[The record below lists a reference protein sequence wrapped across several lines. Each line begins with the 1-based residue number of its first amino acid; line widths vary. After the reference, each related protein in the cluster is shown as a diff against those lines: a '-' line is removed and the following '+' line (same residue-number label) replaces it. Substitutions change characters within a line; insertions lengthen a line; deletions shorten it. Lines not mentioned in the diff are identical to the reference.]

1 MFRKSSVLVIDVGS
15 YLVKTLVIEGTSK
28 KPIMKKCNISTLPS
42 HAIVDGEIMD
52 RESVLDCIRNSLNV
66 LEVENKQVIS
76 CISGRDVIVKKIKM
90 PKMNQAETRE
100 QIKWEAEQYIPYEVE
115 DISLDFQILNPNVGE
130 DSMEVLLIGA
140 KKDAVEARLHLFHD
154 LDLEP
159 TVLDYAA
166 FSVQN
171 IYEFNY
177 PLEPGKLIGLF
188 HIGAQYT
195 AMSFIEGVVNHFT
208 REVPVAVATLI
219 QALQREAGIDGE
231 RALDVV
237 KTGEKG
243 DVDQYAFQNAMESFQ
258 DDLGIA
264 IERVLPYLPEGFEN
278 FNQIVISGGG
288 SLISGIPEFLNKR
301 FGAPVEVMN
310 PFIGFDYDHE
320 SPFISIN
327 VEQIGP
333 ILAPSLGLSLRGL
346 Q

>member
-76 CISGRDVIVKKIKM
+76 CISGRDVIVK
-90 PKMNQAETRE
+90 KMNQAETRE

>member
-1 MFRKSSVLVIDVGS
+1 
-15 YLVKTLVIEGTSK
+15 
-28 KPIMKKCNISTLPS
+28 
-42 HAIVDGEIMD
+42 
-52 RESVLDCIRNSLNV
+52 
-66 LEVENKQVIS
+66 
-76 CISGRDVIVKKIKM
+76 
-90 PKMNQAETRE
+90 MNQAETRE